1 MRDNTN
7 SGTKYPYISEGASG
21 VTVVSRDANGGVDP
35 SALFASGVTPD
46 KTEAM
51 NKVAPMFQIENTS
64 SNGKT
69 WAEAKAACEAKGNG
83 WRLPTQR
90 ELYLVHSLGGSLF
103 SLDNQGFGSMVNWGI
118 NYQKI
123 AAVHWALTEREDKYW
138 LVGYNWTKDRQRNE
152 FSAWTESGSV
162 DWAWYRCVRTV
173 TSIP

>member
-1 MRDNTN
+1 
-7 SGTKYPYISEGASG
+7 
-21 VTVVSRDANGGVDP
+21 
-35 SALFASGVTPD
+35 
-46 KTEAM
+46 
-51 NKVAPMFQIENTS
+51 
-64 SNGKT
+64 
-69 WAEAKAACEAKGNG
+69 
-83 WRLPTQR
+83 
-90 ELYLVHSLGGSLF
+90 
-103 SLDNQGFGSMVNWGI
+103 MVNWGI